1 MYDDDGNELWDYRSR
16 IYDRKIISSF
26 IKEAEELLGS
36 LLYERKR
43 HNKGGFSQSTK
54 PGTLRTHLEMV
65 VFEGLTEDEANTLD
79 HLERCI
85 YDKSQLPPEE

>member
-16 IYDRKIISSF
+16 IYDRKIVSSF

-43 HNKGGFSQSTK
+43 HNKGGFSQRN
-54 PGTLRTHLEMV
+54 LRTHLEMV

-85 YDKSQLPPEE
+85 YDKSQLPPEK